1 VPSTKRTLR
10 TLLTKPGWNALEVRT
25 LRGVLSA
32 LDRPRGP
39 QRAAA
44 SDRRESKRSNS

>member
-10 TLLTKPGWNALEVRT
+10 TLLTKPRWSSQELRT

-32 LDRPRGP
+32 LDGRKRH
-39 QRAAA
+39 RA
-44 SDRRESKRSNS
+44 E